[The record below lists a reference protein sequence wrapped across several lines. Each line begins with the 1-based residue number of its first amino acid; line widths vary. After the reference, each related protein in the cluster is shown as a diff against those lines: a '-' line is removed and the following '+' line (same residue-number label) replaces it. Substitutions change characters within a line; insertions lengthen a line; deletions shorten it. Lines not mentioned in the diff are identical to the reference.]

1 MNENLSYNLRLKI
14 IDTLSIA
21 QRGHIGSSL
30 SLVEIIINAYLELSK
45 INNQNYK
52 DENRN
57 RIILSKGHGCL
68 TLYAMLNYLKIIS
81 DDELNKFCKFN
92 SILGGHP
99 EISIPG
105 VEASTGSLGH
115 GMSIGVGM
123 AIGCKIK
130 KNKSKVIVITGDGEL
145 NEGSIWEALLSAQQ
159 NKLDN
164 LYLFV
169 DYNKIQS
176 YGFLSDVI
184 DLEPLKDKFKSFGS
198 EVVEVNGHSLDELS
212 KINFKDKSKPKV
224 VICHTIKGKGIKDIE
239 NDPNWHHKSKI
250 DQEMISLLKNNL
262 YKF

>member
-68 TLYAMLNYLKIIS
+68 TLYVMLNYLKIIS
-81 DDELNKFCKFN
+81 DDDLNKFCKFK

-145 NEGSIWEALLSAQQ
+145 NEGSVWEALLSAQQ

-212 KINFKDKSKPKV
+212 NIRFKDNFKPKV
-224 VICHTIKGKGIKDIE
+224 VICHTIKGKGIKEIE

-250 DQEMISLLKNNL
+250 DQEMINLLKNNL